1 LDIIDI
7 IRAKV
12 VCSSWNS
19 LGEELVPRT
28 PWLMLPS
35 KEVEGGYDVDNNAY
49 SGFLKLGESQV
60 CSLKKMPKE
69 FRESCCIGPLN
80 GWLIFLE
87 EKAVPFLFHPF
98 KQVKIPTSF
107 IICSARFTKNGKK
120 GGWNDVNKLRN
131 DEKIAYHDNED
142 RYWTEAP
149 DARHPPYQDII
160 CHENQLLAL
169 GEGNNIEI
177 WNFQDGFMRNIRF
190 IGEFVES
197 DGKLVSEKDL
207 YAIGIQPKGKSGNNG
222 KNDFGWLANCK
233 KVSFHALTPTFNLG
247 IIKRNRRSRSQNVSL
262 SIKSHTEL
270 QGPFRLG
277 ASVLR
282 ILEDVERWDEMEMS
296 RIILGRQY
304 SVSIF
309 LLIPSLSGLNYL
321 CETFT
326 TWLLYIFLKQ
336 KNIGEEMVVNPTTT
350 VFGSFILENQ
360 KVYTLK
366 NVPARQFCQGLCIGS
381 SHG

>member
-1 LDIIDI
+1 MFFHQEGEEKLDIIDI

-98 KQVKIPTSF
+98 RQVKIPTSF
-107 IICSARFTKNGKK
+107 IICSARLITCQYKK
-120 GGWNDVNKLRN
+120 QYLREYFIRKAILTGEPYCNNKKYDVNKLRN

-142 RYWTEAP
+142 RCWTEAP

-160 CHENQLLAL
+160 CHENHLLAL

-177 WNFQDGFMRNIRF
+177 WNFQDGFMRNIRYTVPPF
-190 IGEFVES
+190 PEKSLAKGNSLRDLCTSWLYLVES
-197 DGKLVSEKDL
+197 
-207 YAIGIQPKGKSGNNG
+207 
-222 KNDFGWLANCK
+222 
-233 KVSFHALTPTFNLG
+233 
-247 IIKRNRRSRSQNVSL
+247 
-262 SIKSHTEL
+262 
-270 QGPFRLG
+270 
-277 ASVLR
+277 
-282 ILEDVERWDEMEMS
+282 
-296 RIILGRQY
+296 
-304 SVSIF
+304 
-309 LLIPSLSGLNYL
+309 
-321 CETFT
+321 
-326 TWLLYIFLKQ
+326 
-336 KNIGEEMVVNPTTT
+336 
-350 VFGSFILENQ
+350 
-360 KVYTLK
+360 
-366 NVPARQFCQGLCIGS
+366 
-381 SHG
+381 